1 MRLDEYISLEIVFL
15 FVHLSVPLLPVSRP
29 QCPAC
34 HKIQTVSCCGVDCLC
49 VFVNLLVMSMCC
61 AKTDELIKMLFGMW
75 TRERRLGLG
84 NHYYVGPPD
93 RWGHRRRKGSVVGGT
108 MASAEHKPITSGL
121 GAEPTTT
128 NLSYR
133 KQYALL
139 RSMHCHWCQSWGA
152 QSAWCPQP
160 RHWGVMRE
168 PAEIC
173 PWSIAQPYSLGGG
186 SNAAASLLQQ
196 LAYCYAT
203 IRDAS
208 LTCARKPT
216 SQLNLPHGTD
226 NCCNDKCYTTDMSI
240 G

>member
-1 MRLDEYISLEIVFL
+1 
-15 FVHLSVPLLPVSRP
+15 
-29 QCPAC
+29 
-34 HKIQTVSCCGVDCLC
+34 

-61 AKTDELIKMLFGMW
+61 AKTVELIEMLFGMW

-93 RWGHRRRKGSVVGGT
+93 RWGQTSETVSGWGHHGECGALAYNVGSGGRAYNNEFILPKT
-108 MASAEHKPITSGL
+108 VCFVTV
-121 GAEPTTT
+121 
-128 NLSYR
+128 
-133 KQYALL
+133 
-139 RSMHCHWCQSWGA
+139 HCHWCQSWGA

-203 IRDAS
+203 I
-208 LTCARKPT
+208 
-216 SQLNLPHGTD
+216 
-226 NCCNDKCYTTDMSI
+226 
-240 G
+240 

>member
-1 MRLDEYISLEIVFL
+1 M
-15 FVHLSVPLLPVSRP
+15 
-29 QCPAC
+29 
-34 HKIQTVSCCGVDCLC
+34 
-49 VFVNLLVMSMCC
+49 FVNLLVMSMCC
-61 AKTDELIKMLFGMW
+61 AKTVELIEMLFGMW

-84 NHYYVGPPD
+84 NHYYVRPPD

-160 RHWGVMRE
+160 RHWGPVP
-168 PAEIC
+168 PAPRLRRLCIPEAAIYK
-173 PWSIAQPYSLGGG
+173 SA
-186 SNAAASLLQQ
+186 NACLQSERSYYMCTAM
-196 LAYCYAT
+196 LTWLTTINWRHESPKRNIYALNSPLHQT
-203 IRDAS
+203 SKA
-208 LTCARKPT
+208 PT
-216 SQLNLPHGTD
+216 SSDPRSSVFIHSPCG
-226 NCCNDKCYTTDMSI
+226 
-240 G
+240 